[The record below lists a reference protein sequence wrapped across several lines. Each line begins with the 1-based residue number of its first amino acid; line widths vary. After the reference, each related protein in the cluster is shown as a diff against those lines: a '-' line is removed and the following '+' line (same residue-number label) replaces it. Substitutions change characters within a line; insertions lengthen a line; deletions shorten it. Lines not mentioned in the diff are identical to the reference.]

1 MIPYVRESTLIVPAD
16 LDPLVPA
23 QWAATPIARRG
34 AGWSRLGAAV
44 LREAW
49 GALRWPRA
57 SRVHRDA
64 VAFFLEPSDDT
75 APLSFERAC
84 TFAGVEP
91 EGIRRLVRAR
101 LEARR

>member
-1 MIPYVRESTLIVPAD
+1 MMPYVRETTLIVPPD
-16 LDPLVPA
+16 LGVVTPA

-49 GALRWPRA
+49 GALAMPRT
-57 SRVHRDA
+57 SRVYRDA

-101 LEARR
+101 LAARR